1 MITIHT
7 GVKKEIR
14 GKLMTDEAW
23 YVVYTA
29 SGMTQAKIITG
40 RLETEGVP
48 TRLKYEAAGAI
59 YAITIDG
66 LGEVKILVPA
76 EDLGRAGA
84 ILNRSYDEQD
94 LAWEDT
100 EIRE

>member
-1 MITIHT
+1 MITMHT

-23 YVVYTA
+23 HVVYTA

-66 LGEVKILVPA
+66 LGEVRILVPA
-76 EDLGRAGA
+76 EDLDRAGA

-94 LAWEDT
+94 LAWEDS
-100 EIRE
+100 EIRD